1 VERIGVKTT
10 SSTIIMTTAT
20 VRCPISDPSPN
31 PTTNP
36 MVASNSSHSPLLI
49 MSEFARRAA

>member
-1 VERIGVKTT
+1 MI
-10 SSTIIMTTAT
+10 TAT

-36 MVASNSSHSPLLI
+36 MIASSSSHNPLLI
-49 MSEFARRAA
+49 MSEFDGYKNCRA